1 MNPMPASPVLSG
13 KGVNCPYCRAP
24 RFWTDSPEDY
34 ERLKKETAGGKSPLE
49 LDVGVDVGRWSDRKD
64 IAVNKVYPMLCGGCQ
79 RVFVAR
85 LGILNA
91 EEIRKKTE
99 FLTFNPPTASEA
111 AAGVGIP
118 RERWGYI
125 GYSISDFAEMV
136 RSIKNDFLREAVLR
150 KLDAAGWRL
159 MPLAG
164 P

>member
-1 MNPMPASPVLSG
+1 M
-13 KGVNCPYCRAP
+13 
-24 RFWTDSPEDY
+24 
-34 ERLKKETAGGKSPLE
+34 
-49 LDVGVDVGRWSDRKD
+49 
-64 IAVNKVYPMLCGGCQ
+64 
-79 RVFVAR
+79 FVAR